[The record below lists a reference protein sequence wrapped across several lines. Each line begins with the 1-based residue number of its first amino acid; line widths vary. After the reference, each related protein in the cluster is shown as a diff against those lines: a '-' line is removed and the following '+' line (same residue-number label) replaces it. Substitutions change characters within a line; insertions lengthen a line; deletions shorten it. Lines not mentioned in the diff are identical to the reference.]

1 MTELEAGKS
10 RPPPGLAVRL
20 PILLTQQLSLPYWH
34 HPLPWAPPRCQ
45 AITARPCTGLEQCG
59 PAHSRHALWLLEGLL
74 GHLFHGRWLMRF
86 QRGQG
91 QPGLWCWE
99 LFLAKLS
106 AEVLAWWHITQQD
119 SFEWLRICCIPHVM
133 SQQCESYTSLRHQ
146 KTRLSPPG
154 GLGPSPAGPAVPPQF
169 WAPRPLCQN
178 TPGPIPPV

>member
-10 RPPPGLAVRL
+10 RPPPGLSVRL

-99 LFLAKLS
+99 A
-106 AEVLAWWHITQQD
+106 V
-119 SFEWLRICCIPHVM
+119 
-133 SQQCESYTSLRHQ
+133 
-146 KTRLSPPG
+146 PG
-154 GLGPSPAGPAVPPQF
+154 QVERRGFGMVAHHPAGQLRVVEDLLHPTCHVTAV
-169 WAPRPLCQN
+169 
-178 TPGPIPPV
+178 